1 MLALKNENWALT
13 VCGARWDTEI
23 MNPDNIKSA
32 PKEGLYVH
40 GLFMDGA
47 AGTHDARKRIFSPM
61 PIMLVTAV
69 TKASKKALTSG
80 GNYGPFGAYDCP
92 VYKYPI
98 RSDKY
103 FIFTV
108 MLATQDHK
116 PLHWT
121 LRGVAL
127 LCATA

>member
-1 MLALKNENWALT
+1 M
-13 VCGARWDTEI
+13 
-23 MNPDNIKSA
+23 
-32 PKEGLYVH
+32 H

-47 AGTHDARKRIFSPM
+47 AWRTHDGTLQESEPKTLLFSPM

-103 FIFTV
+103 FIFAV
-108 MLATQDHK
+108 MLATQEHK